1 MSFNFHKDPIG
12 YRLCSSFGE
21 KKIIAV
27 FRKIYLLVL
36 FIFGC
41 TKSSLLLVDFPY
53 SCSEQ
58 GGCSVV
64 AVHGLLIAVASL
76 LAKHGL

>member
-12 YRLCSSFGE
+12 YRLAHFGE

-27 FRKIYLLVL
+27 FRKIYLLVF

-41 TKSSLLLVDFPY
+41 TKSSLLLVDFLS
-53 SCSEQ
+53 SCSER
-58 GGCSVV
+58 G
-64 AVHGLLIAVASL
+64 AAL
-76 LAKHGL
+76 

>member
-12 YRLCSSFGE
+12 YRLAHFGE

-41 TKSSLLLVDFPY
+41 TKSSLLLVGSLS

-58 GGCSVV
+58 G
-64 AVHGLLIAVASL
+64 AAL
-76 LAKHGL
+76 